1 MYCYKYPHPAVTA
14 DCIVFNKEDKTIKVL
29 LIKRKNEPFKDCWAF
44 PGGFVNIDESAEDAA
59 IRELKEETGL
69 EISGIEQLKAYSDP
83 GRDPRERVITIAF
96 VAESRIMEVKGND
109 DAKEAR
115 WFDVSNLPSLAFD
128 HERILKDAMKRIGGE
143 SLLKLYK

>member
-14 DCIVFNKEDKTIKVL
+14 DCIVYNQEGETISVL

-44 PGGFVNIDESAEDAA
+44 PGGFVNIDESAEEAA

-69 EISGIEQLKAYSDP
+69 EVSRIEQLKAYSNPD
-83 GRDPRERVITIAF
+83 RDPRERVITIAF
-96 VAESRIMEVKGND
+96 IAESQIKVVKGGD

-115 WFDVSNLPSLAFD
+115 WFDISNLPPLAFD
-128 HERILKDAMKRIGGE
+128 HEQILKDAIE
-143 SLLKLYK
+143 KLRGKN